1 MRWLGAVQ
9 SQDYPGG
16 KWAVAQRTRGV
27 VDAGLDRAFNDGRIL
42 RTHVM
47 RPTWHFVMPEDIR
60 WLLAL
65 TGPRVN
71 RTTASYYRRHGI
83 DAAMVAKARK
93 AVEKRLAGNNHRT
106 RAELETVYADAG
118 IILDNLGRSF
128 LTAHLELDAIICS
141 GAMRGKQ
148 HTYALIEERAP
159 AAPVPSRDEML
170 TELVVRYFTSH
181 GPAGIADFCW
191 WSGLTVADA
200 KRGLAAAG
208 DLLSE
213 ETVGDRPLWAAPSGK
228 APRPGKPPIV
238 HLLPNY
244 DEYLISYKH
253 RSDYYDGDHFI
264 VQPPTDAF
272 YRHMVFIDGYLCGRW
287 DRTVTKKGVAV
298 EVTLYVESSAAIDAA
313 IEAEVVRHGAYLGL
327 PASLERLEPVEGE
340 RRPSRRSLR
349 LV

>member
-16 KWAVAQRTRGV
+16 KWAVAQRTKGV
-27 VDAGLDRAFNDGRIL
+27 VDADLDRAFNDGRIL

-71 RTTASYYRRHGI
+71 RMTGSYYRTHGI

-93 AVEKRLAGNNHRT
+93 AVEKRLRDHNHLM
-106 RAELETVYADAG
+106 RAELEAVFADVG
-118 IILDNLGRSF
+118 IVLDRLGRSF
-128 LTAHLELDAIICS
+128 LTAHLELDGVICS

-148 HTYALIEERAP
+148 HTYALIEER
-159 AAPVPSRDEML
+159 VPPQPTLTRDEML
-170 TELVVRYFTSH
+170 AEIVVRYFTSH

-200 KRGLAAAG
+200 KRGLAIAG
-208 DLLSE
+208 ERLAEEDLDGRL
-213 ETVGDRPLWAAPSGK
+213 LWATPSTSK
-228 APRPGKPPIV
+228 PRPPKPSTV

-244 DEYLISYKH
+244 DEYLIAYKH
-253 RSDYYDGDHFI
+253 RSDYSDGDHFI
-264 VQPPTDAF
+264 VTPPADAF
-272 YRHMVFIDGYLCGRW
+272 FRHMVFIDGYLCGRW
-287 DRTVTKKGVAV
+287 DRKITRKGVGV
-298 EVTLYVESSAAIDAA
+298 EVTLYVDSSAAIEQA
-313 IEAEVVRHGAYLGL
+313 IEAAIARHGAYLGL
-327 PASLERLEPVEGE
+327 PAKLEWIKAVEGE
-340 RRPSRRSLR
+340 RRTSRRSLR
-349 LV
+349 V